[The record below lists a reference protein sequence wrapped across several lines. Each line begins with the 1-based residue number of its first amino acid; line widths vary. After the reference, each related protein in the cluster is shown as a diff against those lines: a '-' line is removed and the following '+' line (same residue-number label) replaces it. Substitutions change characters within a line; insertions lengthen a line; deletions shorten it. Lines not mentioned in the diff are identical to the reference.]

1 MTVFRLYNGSI
12 MKEEL
17 ENYHKKE
24 HAKRY
29 GTNANYK
36 KSSFNLGWRVQP
48 ITSIKGR
55 RNYKWG
61 RKISI
66 HPNNL
71 ANPFTRR
78 VPSLIDFLQTKEPR
92 YLFYTLEDWEIDKTK
107 ELTVE
112 SDLIIKAALYWR
124 LMIFTNNLNEKEKKI
139 AKHLLK
145 TISNISHNKL
155 KKQNY
160 WLYKDGLMH
169 IYDNNNFTL
178 KENIF
183 NKTLYYEFYINFKE
197 NLKIYFRESDSI
209 VDIDSKKQYWIKV
222 YKTFSKNKINK
233 FKKSLSFINFE
244 NKDDI
249 IILFLYLNHICLKPD
264 KSEPIHSEIDY
275 EVFRYF
281 TKKYLDNNSF
291 NENLIENVS
300 VTLTS

>member
-1 MTVFRLYNGSI
+1 

-29 GTNANYK
+29 GTNAKYK
-36 KSSFNLGWRVQP
+36 KSSFNLGWRIQP

-55 RNYKWG
+55 KNYKWG

-92 YLFYTLEDWEIDKTK
+92 YLFYTLEDWEINKTK
-107 ELTVE
+107 ELTLE
-112 SDLIIKAALYWR
+112 SDLIIKAVLYWR
-124 LMIFTNNLNEKEKKI
+124 LMIFTNNLKEKEKKMV
-139 AKHLLK
+139 KHFLK
-145 TISNISHNKL
+145 TISNISYKKL

-169 IYDNNNFTL
+169 IYDNNNFIL

-183 NKTLYYEFYINFKE
+183 NKTLYYDFYIKFKE
-197 NLKIYFRESDSI
+197 KLKIYFRESNSI
-209 VDIDSKKQYWIKV
+209 TDIDLKKQYWIKI

-249 IILFLYLNHICLKPD
+249 IILFLYLNHICLKVD
-264 KSEPIHSEIDY
+264 KSEPQHSEIEY
-275 EVFRYF
+275 EVFRFF
-281 TKKYLDNNSF
+281 TKKYIHNSSF
-291 NENLIENVS
+291 NNNLINNIS

>member
-1 MTVFRLYNGSI
+1 MKIEKINIDGKKTPIEVMDKIFAAKINKQLVSNVLYV
-12 MKEEL
+12 
-17 ENYHKKE
+17 
-24 HAKRY
+24 
-29 GTNANYK
+29 TNANYK

-139 AKHLLK
+139 AKHFLK

-160 WLYKDGLMH
+160 WLYKDGLMQ
-169 IYDNNNFTL
+169 N
-178 KENIF
+178 
-183 NKTLYYEFYINFKE
+183 
-197 NLKIYFRESDSI
+197 
-209 VDIDSKKQYWIKV
+209 
-222 YKTFSKNKINK
+222 
-233 FKKSLSFINFE
+233 
-244 NKDDI
+244 
-249 IILFLYLNHICLKPD
+249 
-264 KSEPIHSEIDY
+264 
-275 EVFRYF
+275 
-281 TKKYLDNNSF
+281 
-291 NENLIENVS
+291 
-300 VTLTS
+300 

>member
-92 YLFYTLEDWEIDKTK
+92 YLFYTLEDWEIDNTK

-112 SDLIIKAALYWR
+112 SDLIIKAAL
-124 LMIFTNNLNEKEKKI
+124 
-139 AKHLLK
+139 
-145 TISNISHNKL
+145 
-155 KKQNY
+155 
-160 WLYKDGLMH
+160 
-169 IYDNNNFTL
+169 
-178 KENIF
+178 
-183 NKTLYYEFYINFKE
+183 
-197 NLKIYFRESDSI
+197 
-209 VDIDSKKQYWIKV
+209 
-222 YKTFSKNKINK
+222 
-233 FKKSLSFINFE
+233 
-244 NKDDI
+244 
-249 IILFLYLNHICLKPD
+249 
-264 KSEPIHSEIDY
+264 
-275 EVFRYF
+275 
-281 TKKYLDNNSF
+281 
-291 NENLIENVS
+291 
-300 VTLTS
+300 